1 MFDSL
6 SDQMK
11 RDEKASTTT
20 TEVLVRW
27 ITAGILAVL
36 VFGGLY
42 FSVRMLE

>member
-20 TEVLVRW
+20 TEVMIRW
-27 ITAGILAVL
+27 VTVAIVSVL